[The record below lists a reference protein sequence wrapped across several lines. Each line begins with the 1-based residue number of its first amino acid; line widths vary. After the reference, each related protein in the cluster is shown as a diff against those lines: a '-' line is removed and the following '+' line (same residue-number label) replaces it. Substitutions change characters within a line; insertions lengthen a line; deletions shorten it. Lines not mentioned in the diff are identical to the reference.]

1 MFSEQI
7 FEIPLTNGCSICII
21 KTQNRC
27 LEYVFGEVLQMRSE
41 RALKRKQ
48 KRNRIRRTKQ
58 IIERVLLTICL
69 IALLAIGSS
78 AILTK
83 ATTNEEAKNVYYKY
97 YTQI

>member
-1 MFSEQI
+1 
-7 FEIPLTNGCSICII
+7 
-21 KTQNRC
+21 
-27 LEYVFGEVLQMRSE
+27 MRSE
-41 RALKRKQ
+41 SVLKRKQ

-97 YTQI
+97 YTHRTNVCQCVFEYSFGKYVRFLFFDMYFLRFKFK